1 MQYPNIIV
9 YNWEKVLKEISPLLE
24 DVKTKI
30 KIKSVE
36 CLVVVSLKTNKEIC
50 KKILS
55 MSLNKVYYEMYLDK
69 LKSKNEEFNT
79 IDESN

>member
-1 MQYPNIIV
+1 MYLQYPNIII
-9 YNWEKVLKEISPLLE
+9 YNWEKVLKEVSPLLE

-36 CLVVVSLKTNKEIC
+36 CLVIVSLKTNKEIC

-55 MSLNKVYYEMYLDK
+55 NLLNKVYYEMYLDK
-69 LKSKNEEFNT
+69 L
-79 IDESN
+79 

>member
-1 MQYPNIIV
+1 LYLQYPNIII
-9 YNWEKVLKEISPLLE
+9 YNWEKVLKEVSPLLE

-36 CLVVVSLKTNKEIC
+36 CLVIVSLKTNKEIC

-55 MSLNKVYYEMYLDK
+55 NLLNKVYYEMYLDK
-69 LKSKNEEFNT
+69 L
-79 IDESN
+79 